1 MALLEA
7 TPDTPACVVSLS
19 GNQSVRLPLM
29 ECVQVVSTRE
39 AVKHASP
46 LGGHPAPLP
55 TSVGVTVLHLFPP
68 PPKTKDVQKAM
79 DEKRFEEAIQLRGR

>member
-7 TPDTPACVVSLS
+7 TPDTPACVVSHS

-39 AVKHASP
+39 AGWGSHSPPCERGCYGAASFS
-46 LGGHPAPLP
+46 LL
-55 TSVGVTVLHLFPP
+55 
-68 PPKTKDVQKAM
+68 KTKDVQKAM
-79 DEKRFEEAIQLRGR
+79 DEKRFDEAIQLRGR